1 MAPKAKT
8 APAAAAPA
16 AKSEPKAKAKGKAKK
31 EVEDEGPKMDAPNR
45 AEFDAA
51 VAKIQEEIDEIQK
64 EQKALTEQISGRSSG
79 KDEYY
84 AKRGEFG
91 VQLDEFKAKIDGLFA
106 RKSEIQGAVGA
117 QKAEGLE
124 MKNNLQKMKKA
135 IGYTSEAEIDE
146 RIALIEYRMVSESI
160 SLKEEKEL
168 MKEISELKKNRPKV
182 SKVNAMQDSLN
193 NRDTGAGLKED
204 IGTINEQ
211 LNMYRDGKRKVQEQ
225 LTALN
230 EARKEQM
237 GDLPQIIE
245 QRDALGKKIQE
256 KIQERNALRDAFR
269 EKEREFNNWKNEQRR
284 LRQEKYQEEKSA
296 MRAEYEQRDRMR
308 KADALEQQPYVTEIT
323 LIEQTISFCKGLVA
337 DKGPAK
343 QEEKKEISHSNTDG
357 MEVLLPDREE
367 EFYFVPTAGKKK
379 GKSNKKGGAAKEG
392 GAKPI
397 KHNAISFKLFD
408 QLKLSAPITTDDIPA
423 TLEKLEEQLA
433 SFQEKV
439 KDWEVN
445 KNEMKAK
452 ILAGEDVEAAEE
464 AKEEE

>member
-1 MAPKAKT
+1 MMSRRPW
-8 APAAAAPA
+8 
-16 AKSEPKAKAKGKAKK
+16 
-31 EVEDEGPKMDAPNR
+31 
-45 AEFDAA
+45 AE
-51 VAKIQEEIDEIQK
+51 
-64 EQKALTEQISGRSSG
+64 EQKDLTEQISGRSSG

-84 AKRGEFG
+84 AKRGEFKI
-91 VQLDEFKAKIDGLFA
+91 QLDEFSAKIDELLKA
-106 RKSEIQGAVGA
+106 KDDVKKAVGD
-117 QKAEGLE
+117 KRAEGLE
-124 MKNNLQKMKKA
+124 MKNSLQKMQKA

-146 RIALIEYRMVSESI
+146 RIADIEHRMVSESI

-182 SKVNAMQDSLN
+182 TKVNAMKDSLS
-193 NRDTGAGLKED
+193 NRDTGAGLKEN
-204 IGTINEQ
+204 IGNI
-211 LNMYRDGKRKVQEQ
+211 QEQ

-245 QRDALGKKIQE
+245 KRDALGKKIQE
-256 KIQERNALRDAFR
+256 KIQERNSLRDAFR
-269 EKEREFNNWKNEQRR
+269 EKEREFNNFKNEQRR
-284 LRQEKYQEEKSA
+284 LRQEKYQEEKAS

-367 EFYFVPTAGKKK
+367 EFYFVPTAAKKK
-379 GKSNKKGGAAKEG
+379 GKSKKAAGTEG
-392 GAKPI
+392 GSKPI

-408 QLKLSAPITTDDIPA
+408 QLKLNTPITTDDIP
-423 TLEKLEEQLA
+423 
-433 SFQEKV
+433 V
-439 KDWEVN
+439 
-445 KNEMKAK
+445 
-452 ILAGEDVEAAEE
+452 
-464 AKEEE
+464 

>member
-1 MAPKAKT
+1 MAPKAK
-8 APAAAAPA
+8 APAAAPAPA

-31 EVEDEGPKMDAPNR
+31 EAEDEGPKMEAPDR

-51 VAKIQEEIDEIQK
+51 VAKIQEEIDGIQK
-64 EQKALTEQISGRSSG
+64 EQKKLTEQISGRSSG

-84 AKRGEFG
+84 AKRGEIKI
-91 VQLDEFKAKIDGLFA
+91 QLDEFTAKIDELVAKKG
-106 RKSEIQGAVGA
+106 EIQKAVGD
-117 QKAEGLE
+117 KRAEGQE
-124 MKNNLQKMKKA
+124 MKNSLQKMKKA
-135 IGYTSEAEIDE
+135 IGYTNEAEIDE
-146 RIALIEYRMVSESI
+146 RIADIEHRMVSESI

-193 NRDTGAGLKED
+193 NRDTGAGLKES